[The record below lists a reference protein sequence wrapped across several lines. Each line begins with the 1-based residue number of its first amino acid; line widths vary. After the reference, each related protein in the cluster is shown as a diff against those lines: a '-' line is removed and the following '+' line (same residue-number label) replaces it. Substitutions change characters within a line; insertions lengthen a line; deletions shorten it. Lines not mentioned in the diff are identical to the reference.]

1 MTGIKDKTKILPK
14 EKKLEREGDIIVLLE
29 VTVQEGYLMERY
41 ASIEVFRVS
50 RGVIGSTTRRTIV
63 NNLAVIVLQLIM
75 TPSFIFLDMF
85 DV

>member
-1 MTGIKDKTKILPK
+1 
-14 EKKLEREGDIIVLLE
+14 
-29 VTVQEGYLMERY
+29 MERY

-75 TPSFIFLDMF
+75 TPSFIFLDIF